1 MEQGFISH
9 QATRLTKTIQE
20 SLHPQPLPISSISE
34 LKAIDVNGSAQF
46 FEQLGL
52 RIVEN
57 GYVKWRDD
65 ALMHPRNWPVP
76 RKAFDISLVL
86 LLDLF
91 T

>member
-9 QATRLTKTIQE
+9 AITLHAKTIE
-20 SLHPQPLPISSISE
+20 KRFEPPPPPITSTLE
-34 LKAIDVNGSAQF
+34 LKAAQVDKSAQVF
-46 FEQLGL
+46 KQLGL

-65 ALMHPRNWPVP
+65 ALMHPRNWSVS
-76 RKAFDISLVL
+76 RKAFDITLVL